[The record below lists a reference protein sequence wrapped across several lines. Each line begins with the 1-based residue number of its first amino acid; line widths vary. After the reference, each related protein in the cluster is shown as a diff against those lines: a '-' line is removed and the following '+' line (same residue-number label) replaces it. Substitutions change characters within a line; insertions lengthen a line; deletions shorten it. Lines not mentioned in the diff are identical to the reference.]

1 MEAGGVPDSDRRA
14 TAALAGRFGRLSSTT
29 HDERQ
34 QRSLLLAAD
43 RALGRVENLFND
55 FGAMAIFGLMWLT
68 MAEVL
73 GRRLLN
79 RPVPGAIDY
88 IETGMILFAFGGI
101 AYCQRLSGHVRM
113 DLLLGS
119 LKGRLLWAIEAVAVV
134 VATIYATIIVYA
146 SLQDTWR
153 SYDLGDET
161 IDAHLIVWPS
171 KLVVPLSMSLL
182 TLRLLVQ
189 LWGYLRLVVLPDAP
203 RWAVP
208 VVKHADEV
216 AEEQIQEIL
225 GRAGGDTPPPEQR

>member
-1 MEAGGVPDSDRRA
+1 LNSATHHDSD
-14 TAALAGRFGRLSSTT
+14 
-29 HDERQ
+29 
-34 QRSLLLAAD
+34 QRSLLLSVD
-43 RALGRVENLFND
+43 RALARVENLFND
-55 FGAMAIFGLMWLT
+55 FGAAAIFLLMWLT
-68 MAEVL
+68 IAEVL

-79 RPVPGAIDY
+79 SPVPGAIDY

-113 DLLLGS
+113 DLLLGN
-119 LKGRLLWAIEAVAVV
+119 LKGRLLWALEALAVS
-134 VATIYATIIVYA
+134 VATVYAVIIVIA
-146 SLQDTWR
+146 SVQDTWR

-161 IDAHLIVWPS
+161 IDAHVTVWPS
-171 KLVVPLSMSLL
+171 KLVVPLSMGLL

-189 LWGYLRLVVLPDAP
+189 LWGYLRLVAMPDAP

-225 GRAGGDTPPPEQR
+225 GRTGDNLPPEQR